1 MSLCRTSSTLR
12 LAVVEAGLPHMA
24 GGAPLAERARA
35 SVGRLHRPQPE
46 IREALSVMVDA
57 IVRLEQDLVNLRVQ
71 HLFREHGIEPSLH
84 DVVIGGDGIRL
95 HEGPWKDGASHTVVF
110 SLPDVGGGQWFSLPC
125 VVAHDDMGVE
135 LMFTDLSDDLRDTL
149 VGFVF
154 RTQAKE
160 RRRELDTLT
169 RARS

>member
-1 MSLCRTSSTLR
+1 
-12 LAVVEAGLPHMA
+12 MA

-35 SVGRLHRPQPE
+35 SVARLHRPQPE

-57 IVRLEQDLVNLRVQ
+57 IGRLEKDLADLRVQ
-71 HLFREHGIEPSLH
+71 NLFREHGIEPSMH

-95 HEGPWKDGASHTVVF
+95 QEGPWRDGAKHTVVF
-110 SLPDVGGGQWFSLPC
+110 ALPELGGGQWFALPC
-125 VVAHDDMGVE
+125 LVERDDMGIE
-135 LMFTDLSDDLRDTL
+135 LIFTELSDDLRDTL